1 VGVEGGAE
9 RSLGIVIAFAKLGN
23 LCAYDAML
31 QALWETI
38 KSDGC
43 QKMREEGIDPDRY
56 QPQDSGS

>member
-1 VGVEGGAE
+1 
-9 RSLGIVIAFAKLGN
+9 LGIVIAFAKLGN

-31 QALWETI
+31 QALCETI
-38 KSDGC
+38 KSDAC